1 MVECADRAPVAT
13 FFANDGFVAGGTITL
28 SEDAAHHI
36 RVARVGVGECIA
48 LRNGE
53 GKAAIGVLVKSSKT
67 SALIDVTEISEIQR
81 PSPIHLL
88 TPVADRERM
97 LWLAEKATEFGITS
111 WRPVIWRR
119 SKSVS
124 PRGEGSTFQGK
135 VRARMTS
142 ALIQSGGGWLPE
154 IFPEANIERA
164 IAAAPLGTRLLLT
177 MDGEPIAGV
186 PMHSPVVIAL
196 GPEGGME
203 DAERAA
209 FIGAAF
215 LPVKLA
221 QSTLRFETAGVAA
234 VAIAA
239 AGMAKAGGGK
249 REAGSGMRD
258 AGGGNGDA

>member
-1 MVECADRAPVAT
+1 MVECADRTPIAT
-13 FFANDGFVAGGTITL
+13 FFASDGFVEGGTVTL
-28 SEDAAHHI
+28 SQDAAHHI
-36 RVARVGVGECIA
+36 RVARVGVGECVA

-53 GKAAIGVLVKSSKT
+53 GKAAIGRLVKTSKA
-67 SALIDVTEISEIQR
+67 SALVDVSEISEIPR
-81 PSPIHLL
+81 PAPIHLL

-97 LWLAEKATEFGITS
+97 LWLAEKATEFGVTS
-111 WRPVIWRR
+111 WRPVMWRR

-135 VRARMTS
+135 IRARMTS
-142 ALIQSGGGWLPE
+142 ALVQSGGGWLPE
-154 IFPEANIERA
+154 VFPEATVERA
-164 IAAAPLGTRLLLT
+164 IAAAPLGTRLLLIK
-177 MDGEPIAGV
+177 DGEPIAGV
-186 PMHSPVVIAL
+186 PMLSPVIIAL

-203 DAERAA
+203 DAERDA

-239 AGMAKAGGGK
+239 ASMAIS
-249 REAGSGMRD
+249 RQ
-258 AGGGNGDA
+258 GNG